1 MDENV
6 GELEREGKD
15 EDEDEEQVLLDRSVW
30 IIDVGNAVDSHGL
43 SGIDVIT
50 TFGTLYC
57 SCKIFNARCK
67 EARSSNLVSV
77 KTLIMRKT
85 SFKYKTVIEGD
96 SSTHSTSNQLG
107 VMIVASGNIFL

>member
-15 EDEDEEQVLLDRSVW
+15 EDEDEEQVLLDRSGW

-67 EARSSNLVSV
+67 DARSSNLVSV
-77 KTLIMRKT
+77 KTLIRKRA
-85 SFKYKTVIEGD
+85 F
-96 SSTHSTSNQLG
+96 
-107 VMIVASGNIFL
+107 NIRW

>member
-15 EDEDEEQVLLDRSVW
+15 EDEDEEQVLLDRSGW

-57 SCKIFNARCK
+57 SCKIFNARCRDP
-67 EARSSNLVSV
+67 RSSNLVSV
-77 KTLIMRKT
+77 KTLINKRNEFLIK
-85 SFKYKTVIEGD
+85 EG
-96 SSTHSTSNQLG
+96 G
-107 VMIVASGNIFL
+107 KER